1 MLPHINLRQAL
12 YRGEFVGCLAL
23 IDHRGPPIDMDIF
36 PSLADER
43 TWGAIRDAMVPAVDA
58 HYQVYERNS
67 SGEWSFNH
75 DRFKLDL
82 KRKTWDDQSRGHPQL
97 ENLRQLRHVRDKMR
111 KV

>member
-1 MLPHINLRQAL
+1 MARLLPKMLPHINLRQAL

-36 PSLADER
+36 PLLADER
-43 TWGAIRDAMVPAVDA
+43 TWGAMRDAMVPAVDA

-75 DRFKLDL
+75 DRFELYL
-82 KRKTWDDQSRGHPQL
+82 KHDCASCATSATRCARSS
-97 ENLRQLRHVRDKMR
+97 
-111 KV
+111 

>member
-1 MLPHINLRQAL
+1 VARLLPKMLPHINLRQAL

-43 TWGAIRDAMVPAVDA
+43 TWGAMRDAMVPAVDA

-75 DRFKLDL
+75 DRFELYL
-82 KRKTWDDQSRGHPQL
+82 KHDCASCATSATRCARSS
-97 ENLRQLRHVRDKMR
+97 
-111 KV
+111 